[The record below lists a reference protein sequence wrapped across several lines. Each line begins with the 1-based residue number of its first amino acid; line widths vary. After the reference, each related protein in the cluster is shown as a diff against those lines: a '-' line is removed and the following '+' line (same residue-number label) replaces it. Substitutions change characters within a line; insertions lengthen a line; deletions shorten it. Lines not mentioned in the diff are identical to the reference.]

1 VTVDVIWEDAAV
13 ANGRN
18 RIQATDPCA
27 GMSVQ
32 VPNLVTDPDL
42 VSPYLEDA
50 SGSGSGGAAGV
61 LRAES
66 EQELSAWLR
75 ATCEDGVTVLP
86 QAGRSSL
93 TGGGHP
99 EGEVVLTVER
109 LRGLKI
115 LPDGGAGTL
124 AQAGPGLRL
133 GELQDE
139 LRSHGL
145 YYPPVPTY
153 QDAMLGGTVSTNAG
167 GAATF
172 KYGVTRQW
180 VHGIRVLLFN
190 GDLLEIERGAFL
202 ARRGESFLVVLSNGR
217 TLEVP
222 VPVYPLPALKKI
234 SIGYHSA
241 DPLDL
246 LDLFIGSEGTLGL
259 ITQVTVRTIPLP
271 ETVFSGLAFPAG
283 NQAALRLAG
292 ELRAAAVRC
301 RETNDPLGPD
311 IRAVEWV
318 DSRCLKLLQEYG
330 DLADLKLR
338 LPDGA
343 GSAVL
348 LEMELEVALGQ
359 EEVLDLLSGYM
370 EDRPGLPDGT
380 ALWCA
385 CLKFWTRPGAL
396 KACSLRCQET
406 KRPVSS
412 CGVFASRSL
421 FVSTRSW
428 LPGGRRLPGPGRS
441 EGT

>member
-1 VTVDVIWEDAAV
+1 V
-13 ANGRN
+13 
-18 RIQATDPCA
+18 
-27 GMSVQ
+27 
-32 VPNLVTDPDL
+32 
-42 VSPYLEDA
+42 
-50 SGSGSGGAAGV
+50 
-61 LRAES
+61 
-66 EQELSAWLR
+66 
-75 ATCEDGVTVLP
+75 
-86 QAGRSSL
+86 
-93 TGGGHP
+93 
-99 EGEVVLTVER
+99 
-109 LRGLKI
+109 
-115 LPDGGAGTL
+115 
-124 AQAGPGLRL
+124 
-133 GELQDE
+133 ELQDE
-139 LRSHGL
+139 LRSNGL

-190 GDLLEIERGAFL
+190 GDLLEIERGTFL
-202 ARRGESFLVVLSNGR
+202 ARRGESFLIVLSNGR

-259 ITQVTVRTIPLP
+259 ITQVTVRTIPLR
-271 ETVFSGLAFPAG
+271 ETVFSGLAFPSS

-301 RETNDPLGPD
+301 REINDPLGPD

-318 DSRCLKLLQEYG
+318 DSRCLALLKEYG

-348 LEMELEVALGQ
+348 LEMELEGALGQ

-370 EDRPGLPDGT
+370 EDRPGLPDGPVVRLFKILDKAGCLESLLP
-380 ALWCA
+380 ALPGDE
-385 CLKFWTRPGAL
+385 KTREQ
-396 KACSLRCQET
+396 LRRFRESVPL
-406 KRPVSS
+406 RVNEIL
-412 CGVFASRSL
+412 ASRREAAAGPRKVGGDLIVPFDRLEEFVAGVEKQFESRGLEFAIWGHLSDGNLHPNVLPADAAQVQAGEEALLALGELAASL
-421 FVSTRSW
+421 
-428 LPGGRRLPGPGRS
+428 GGCPLSEHGVGRS
-441 EGT
+441 RLKQELMRRFLGKEAVLEMKAVKAALDPTGRFSPGTIFPAIEP